1 MTGTWEQVWHWS
13 QSSKHKGKVQSKA
26 PTSLFSMSSRL
37 SVGFGNQKF
46 FCLIHM
52 VLSQPTNQP
61 ELPPEP
67 ASQSLRTLLVL
78 NYYTESDFAIGR

>member
-1 MTGTWEQVWHWS
+1 LVLETRS
-13 QSSKHKGKVQSKA
+13 
-26 PTSLFSMSSRL
+26 
-37 SVGFGNQKF
+37 F

-78 NYYTESDFAIGR
+78 NYYTESGFAIGR